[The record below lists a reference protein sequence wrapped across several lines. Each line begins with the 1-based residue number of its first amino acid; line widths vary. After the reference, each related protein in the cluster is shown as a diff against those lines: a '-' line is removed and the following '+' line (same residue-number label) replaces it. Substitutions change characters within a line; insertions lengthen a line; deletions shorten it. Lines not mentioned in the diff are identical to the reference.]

1 MIDDHETPHKNA
13 QTTGAALQAI
23 SQLCRRYIPILEKII
38 HIKNKPLEQGEV
50 AFGRSG
56 VQQQKAS
63 LQELKDAANVLL
75 QHTVDIGHQ
84 LEQKHAMTYSVENMD
99 DPYLNY
105 ILLSMVT
112 EAITKMEACYAGQ
125 ATSFA
130 ILLNELMRLSHELHT
145 QLTVS
150 QDSTGEETKK
160 SAKENSKRQSMPQGQ
175 NEKMVYIRVF
185 HRDLPKLGEAVD
197 GMSCIPIL
205 LEMVKFCEK
214 NGLAVYDDW
223 GLAERSLR
231 NDSYGFFSACI
242 NVSQDL
248 SLYTA
253 PKRDRYLDCALLT
266 IQKIE
271 LSQLRQFKHRDKVY
285 WVQKDKLIEV

>member
-1 MIDDHETPHKNA
+1 MINDHEKPHKSV
-13 QTTGAALQAI
+13 QTTGAALQAV

-38 HIKNKPLEQGEV
+38 SIKNNPPKQGEAV
-50 AFGRSG
+50 FGRSG
-56 VQQQKAS
+56 VSTQKAS
-63 LQELKDAANVLL
+63 LQELKEAANILL

-84 LEQKHAMTYSVENMD
+84 LEQKHVTIYAVERME

-105 ILLSMVT
+105 VLLNMLT

-130 ILLNELMRLSHELHT
+130 ILLNELTRLSHELHT
-145 QLTVS
+145 QLTVN
-150 QDSTGEETKK
+150 QDPTAEINN
-160 SAKENSKRQSMPQGQ
+160 NSKEDYKQRNMSQGQ
-175 NEKMVYIRVF
+175 DEKMVYIRVF
-185 HRDLPKLGEAVD
+185 HRDLPKLGETVE
-197 GMSCIPIL
+197 GINCIPIL

-223 GLAERSLR
+223 ALAERSLR

-242 NVSQDL
+242 KVSQDL

>member
-1 MIDDHETPHKNA
+1 MIDDHEKPHKSA

-38 HIKNKPLEQGEV
+38 SIKNKPLLQGEAV
-50 AFGRSG
+50 FGRSG
-56 VQQQKAS
+56 VHQQKTS
-63 LQELKDAANVLL
+63 LQELKDAASVLL

-84 LEQKHAMTYSVENMD
+84 LEQKHVTTYSLEGMN

-105 ILLSMVT
+105 VLLNMVT

-130 ILLNELMRLSHELHT
+130 ILLNELTRLSHELHT
-145 QLTVS
+145 QLTIS
-150 QDSTGEETKK
+150 QDPIGEMK
-160 SAKENSKRQSMPQGQ
+160 SISKEEYKRHNRPQSLD
-175 NEKMVYIRVF
+175 EKMIYIRVF
-185 HRDLPKLGEAVD
+185 HRDLPKLGETAD
-197 GMSCIPIL
+197 GMNCIPIL

-223 GLAERSLR
+223 ALAERSLR

-253 PKRDRYLDCALLT
+253 PKRDRYLDCTLLT